1 MPAIAKSL
9 AEQRQISARTKDL
22 RIKAVTPGDIQR
34 DSEREMD
41 HRHCSSKQTLK
52 VRTQRGVQSAV
63 LPLSRRYRT
72 DRMYNEKKLRAGQKF
87 NSTDTLFGRLTTR
100 ALKYMQMSPILWR
113 PTRWRRSHHT
123 PGRRCDNLFV
133 TPEMLTSDGAAE
145 QTGRIHQE
153 RTQTRYWSSYQR
165 IFETSTEQSGI
176 SNQRSK
182 EEMVHADDK
191 A

>member
-52 VRTQRGVQSAV
+52 VTTQRGVQSAV

-100 ALKYMQMSPILWR
+100 ALKYLQMSPIL
-113 PTRWRRSHHT
+113 
-123 PGRRCDNLFV
+123 
-133 TPEMLTSDGAAE
+133 
-145 QTGRIHQE
+145 
-153 RTQTRYWSSYQR
+153 
-165 IFETSTEQSGI
+165 
-176 SNQRSK
+176 
-182 EEMVHADDK
+182 
-191 A
+191 